1 MSTMIKKHV
10 AELEGAQLDWAV
22 AMAGH
27 VWIDAHKH
35 FPTMTLDPTFA
46 GVRIGEFGYLDGRSV
61 CILIPSNPMRQD
73 PHEFSPSRL
82 WEHAGPIIEREEINV
97 VAPDIEAVDHDRL
110 WSADR
115 HEDQR
120 ICYGPTP
127 LMAAMR
133 AFVASKLGDEVEVP
147 A

>member
-1 MSTMIKKHV
+1 MSPMIKKHV
-10 AELEGAQLDWAV
+10 SELEGAQLDWAV
-22 AMAGH
+22 AVMCGEYKR
-27 VWIDAHKH
+27 AHAH
-35 FPTMTLDPTFA
+35 FPTMSLDSTFCGA
-46 GVRIGEFGYLDGRSV
+46 FIVDRGSNKECWLK
-61 CILIPSNPMRQD
+61 PNNPMRQD
-73 PHEFSPSRL
+73 PQEFSPSRL